1 MVIKNNK
8 KLLSLS
14 LERER
19 ERERQAMYE
28 TCPNIRMSSCLP
40 DLGQ

>member
-1 MVIKNNK
+1 MVIKKNK

-14 LERER
+14 LER

-28 TCPNIRMSSCLP
+28 TCPNIRMSSYLP